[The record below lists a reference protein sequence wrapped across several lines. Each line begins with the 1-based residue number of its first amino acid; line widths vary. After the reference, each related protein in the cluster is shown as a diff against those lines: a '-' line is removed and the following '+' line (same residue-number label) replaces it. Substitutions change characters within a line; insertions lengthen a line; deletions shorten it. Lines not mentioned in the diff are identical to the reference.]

1 MANETAKLIA
11 AYPQLFTTD
20 MARWRRFYTSRLGFS
35 EVFFAGEPAFYGQVR
50 RGDAV
55 LNIRHI
61 DTMAIDA
68 GQREREVLLAAY
80 IEAMDIAALFAE
92 YNAAQVEFQERLVT
106 KPWGRQEFVVRDPD
120 GNLLCFGNA

>member
-1 MANETAKLIA
+1 MSNDAAKLTA

-20 MARWRRFYTSRLGFS
+20 MARWRSFYTATLGFS

-50 RGDAV
+50 RGHAV

-61 DTMAIDA
+61 DAMAIDTR
-68 GQREREVLLAAY
+68 QRDRDVLLAAY
-80 IEAMDIAALFAE
+80 IEATDIAALFAE

-106 KPWGRQEFVVRDPD
+106 KPWRRREFVVRDPD